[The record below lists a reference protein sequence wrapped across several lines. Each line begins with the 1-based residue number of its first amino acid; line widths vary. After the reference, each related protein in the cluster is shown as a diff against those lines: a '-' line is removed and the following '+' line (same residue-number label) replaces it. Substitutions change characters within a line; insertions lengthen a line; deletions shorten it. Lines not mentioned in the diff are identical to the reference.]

1 MPAMTFKNFTLP
13 RTGWLFGMGPA
24 QLGVVLA
31 ASFPMWISLSNQR
44 WGAVGVFALIWG
56 FAVVL
61 TVVPLGGR
69 SSIGW
74 MIAAAAFSIG
84 GLARW
89 SVFSSRAERGQ
100 LRELDEVDMPG
111 VLAPIE
117 ILEGPPVGLQQRRM
131 AVIKNTAART
141 WAITARIQHGGT
153 AMSDDFELARFAT
166 GLTELVDVAAQGES
180 VDELHVMVRAT
191 PDDCAER
198 ELWLREHIAEDA
210 PATSAATNI
219 ELLRWGQAACRSET
233 FITVVVPE
241 TRLAREAKQLGGHL
255 AGRMNTLVTITS
267 ELDTVLTGALGATD
281 VSWLTS
287 PELARVVRTGFAP
300 GDRAGLVHTQA
311 QHEQDDMVVTD
322 VPWALAGPSH
332 AATAVRHYS
341 HDAWHTISATM
352 KLPEK
357 GNTMGALGRVL
368 VPSQVMERRSVT
380 VVFPIEKPSAADRK
394 ASRQEFTTALGQ
406 SLRDR
411 LGVRTGVRDR
421 RTRDKVDQVENQLAL
436 GATLTHP
443 YVVCSTT
450 VPQTAPINEFGR
462 CLDASIRQAGFAPQ
476 RLDMSQDCA
485 FVTATIPLGISLKR
499 PRFDAAPV

>member
-1 MPAMTFKNFTLP
+1 MAATTFNSFTP
-13 RTGWLFGMGPA
+13 VKTGWLFGMGPT
-24 QLGVVLA
+24 QLAIVIA
-31 ASFPMWISLSNQR
+31 ASFPMWISVSTQS
-44 WGAVGVFALIWG
+44 WAAVAVFALVWG
-56 FAVVL
+56 LVVVL

-74 MIAAAAFSIG
+74 MIAAAAFAIAA
-84 GLARW
+84 LTRW
-89 SVFSSRAERGQ
+89 SVFSSRAERGK
-100 LRELDEVDMPG
+100 LRDLNEVDMPG

-117 ILEGPPVGLQQRRM
+117 VLEGPPVGVGQRRM

-153 AMSDDFELARFAT
+153 AMSDDFELARFAA
-166 GLTELVDVAAQGES
+166 GLTDLVDVAAQGELI
-180 VDELHVMVRAT
+180 DELHVMVRVT

-198 ELWLREHIAEDA
+198 ELWLREHITDTA

-219 ELLRWGQAACRSET
+219 ELLRWGQAACRTET

-255 AGRMNTLVTITS
+255 AGRLNTLTTVAA
-267 ELDTVLTGALGATD
+267 ELDTVLTGAVGATD

-287 PELARVVRTGFAP
+287 PELAMVVRTGFAP
-300 GDRAGLVHTQA
+300 GDRAGLTHAEA
-311 QHEQDDMVVTD
+311 QREQDDMVVMD

-332 AATAVRHYS
+332 AGTAVRHYS

-357 GNTMGALGRVL
+357 GNQTGALGRVL

-380 VVFPIEKPSAADRK
+380 VVFPIEKSSAADRK
-394 ASRQEFTTALGQ
+394 ASRQEFTTTLGQ
-406 SLRDR
+406 DLRDR

-421 RTRDKVDQVENQLAL
+421 RNKDKVDLFETQLAL

-450 VPQTAPINEFGR
+450 VPRTSPINEFGR
-462 CLDASIRQAGFAPQ
+462 RLDASIRQAGFAPQ

-485 FVTATIPLGISLKR
+485 FVTATIPLGISLVRKGLL
-499 PRFDAAPV
+499 